1 MALVRQEIRLNTI
14 EQLEEYALEAPEV
27 ARRLVLEDEDRAALL
42 PGLLRLAA
50 AKQVT
55 LQEATAAGV
64 LLGGPNHG

>member
-1 MALVRQEIRLNTI
+1 MALVKQEIRLNTI
-14 EQLEEYALEAPEV
+14 EQLEEYALEALEV

-42 PGLLRLAA
+42 PGLLQLAA

-55 LQEATAAGV
+55 LQETGATGV